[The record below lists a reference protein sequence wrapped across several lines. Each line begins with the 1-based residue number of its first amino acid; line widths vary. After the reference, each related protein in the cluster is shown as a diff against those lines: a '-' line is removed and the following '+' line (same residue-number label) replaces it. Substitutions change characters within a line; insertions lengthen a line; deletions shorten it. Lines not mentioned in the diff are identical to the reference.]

1 MNQQNA
7 ILPLLAVLSVAALI
21 GTFAIQAAEAAIQVP
36 QPRLPVTIGPLTVSE
51 SEVRFDLREVA
62 ISVGERG
69 ISVVP
74 TPQK

>member
-1 MNQQNA
+1 MNQKTA
-7 ILPLLAVLSVAALI
+7 ILPILAALSVATPI
-21 GTFAIQAAEAAIQVP
+21 GGFAIQAAEAAVQVP

-62 ISVGERG
+62 ISIGERG

-74 TPQK
+74 AQR